1 LKNLK
6 QAIDKRDCLM
16 ASFRL
21 ANVFVS
27 DSCHPEDYQR
37 KFEFLVLQ
45 AKTFISSTD
54 ITLKNFKR
62 FVQFFYVELAF
73 SGDQKNYF
81 LCQYSLLHHVIDYR
95 NGVPVSLAIA
105 FQSMAKV
112 LRFEVCGENFP
123 EHFLIKCRLSHQP
136 EIYLDPLN
144 GNQLSRQAL
153 EGLYFSILDEIEN
166 KKMPKEALQEA
177 RCDEIIVRLLHNLKA
192 SYINEKRYSDALTA
206 VGLLVSLC
214 PNDPYERRDR
224 GFLLHQLD
232 CTQVAIADYQY
243 LIRKCPK
250 DRVSQLLQAQLQHIC
265 EQVLVVFH

>member
-21 ANVFVS
+21 ANVFEP

-37 KFEFLVLQ
+37 KFELLVSQ

-54 ITLKNFKR
+54 ITLENFKR

-81 LCQYSLLHHVIDYR
+81 LCQYSLLHHVIDFR
-95 NGVPVSLAIA
+95 TGIPVSLAIV

-112 LRFEVCGENFP
+112 LGFDVCGVNFP
-123 EHFLIKCRLSHQP
+123 GHFLIKCRLSHQP

-144 GNQLSRQAL
+144 GNQLSRQDL
-153 EGLYFSILDEIEN
+153 ERLYFSILDKIEDE
-166 KKMPKEALQEA
+166 KMPEEALQEA
-177 RCDEIIVRLLHNLKA
+177 SCDETIVRLLHNLKA

-206 VGLLVSLC
+206 VELLVNLC

-243 LIRKCPK
+243 FIRKCPK
-250 DRVSQLLQAQLQHIC
+250 DPVTQLLQAQLQHLC
-265 EQVLVVFH
+265 EQVPVVFH